1 MKKLMLIAL
10 AAASVGIMA
19 SCSVSNSLSNGIVGN
34 TQSNTLDFK
43 QIYSM
48 SAISSISLFDNV
60 GSVRGMRKALTDA
73 DKERIIQN
81 FEMVEKLITNNAV
94 VSEEKPSTIAGYET
108 MYEITITDLD
118 NTQDVYTYH
127 YNEVARKQ
135 EHDEEEI
142 YIEGIV
148 IHDDVKYSLVGEKEV
163 EDSEVEMSF
172 KVSLDQN
179 TFVTVE
185 QESEDG
191 ENGFEY
197 ALFENGRKVYE
208 TELEYEVKRGKI
220 EYEFEEKSTS
230 GTREYK
236 FLTEN
241 VNGQL
246 FIIAEIKE
254 NGQTTYARF
263 YLSTDADGN
272 RIYQFVE

>member
-81 FEMVEKLITNNAV
+81 FEMVEKLISNNAV

-135 EHDEEEI
+135 ERDEEEI

-148 IHDDVKYSLVGEKEV
+148 IHDDVTYSLVGEKEL
-163 EDSEVEMSF
+163 EDNEVEMSF

-179 TFVTVE
+179 TFVTIE

-208 TELEYEVKRGKI
+208 TELEYEVERGKI

-236 FLTEN
+236 FVTKN
-241 VNGQL
+241 VNGQV

-263 YLSTDADGN
+263 HLTTDENGN
-272 RIYQFVE
+272 RVYQFD